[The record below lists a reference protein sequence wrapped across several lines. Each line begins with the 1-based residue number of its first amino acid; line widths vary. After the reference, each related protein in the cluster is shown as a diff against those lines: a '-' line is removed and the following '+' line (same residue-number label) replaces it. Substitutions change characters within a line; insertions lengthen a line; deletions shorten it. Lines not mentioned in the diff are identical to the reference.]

1 MSNTVSNLTTQT
13 LHQLESYG
21 MAFRQLPRALLVGA
35 GNFFADGLF
44 NQCAAISYYALL
56 SVPAFVSLLAAVL
69 GYVLGNPEEGMGAAI
84 ENIGQLIPDLPEEI
98 VGVAAGFLQ
107 YRGTIGAA
115 ALVVSL
121 WIAHLVFAAIQTAVS
136 QIFRRPGM
144 AMDWRHFAL
153 QAAWAWAKPFL
164 LFFAAATLLVLSF
177 VLQGA
182 TSVLR
187 SFDAPWT
194 LQLLEFADNSALV
207 SLATSL
213 IAGTVVFGL
222 ILQALTPQ
230 LLSLRV
236 LLPSSIVGS
245 LLWELASQLFSSYLV
260 FAASVRSFTGSAGAV
275 VIFMLWIYYAATVLL
290 FSLEVAAALSGDR
303 EREDAR

>member
-1 MSNTVSNLTTQT
+1 MSNTASNLTTET
-13 LHQLESYG
+13 LHRLESYG

-35 GNFFADGLF
+35 NNFFADGLF

-56 SVPAFVSLLAAVL
+56 SVPAFVSLLGAAL
-69 GYVLGNPEEGMGAAI
+69 GYVLGNPEEGMGAAVDR
-84 ENIGQLIPDLPEEI
+84 IGQLIPDLPDEI
-98 VGVAAGFLQ
+98 VGVAAGFFQ

-115 ALVVSL
+115 ALLVSL

-177 VLQGA
+177 VLQGV

-187 SFDAPWT
+187 SFEAPWT
-194 LQLLEFADNSALV
+194 LQLIEFADNSALL

-290 FSLEVAAALSGDR
+290 YSLEVAAALSGDR
-303 EREDAR
+303 TRER